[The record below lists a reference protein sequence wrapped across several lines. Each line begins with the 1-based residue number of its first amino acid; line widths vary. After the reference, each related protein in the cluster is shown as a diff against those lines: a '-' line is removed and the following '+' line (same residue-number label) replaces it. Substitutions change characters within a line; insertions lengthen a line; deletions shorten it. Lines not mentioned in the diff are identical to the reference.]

1 MLLKELMKEAG
12 FSQYRL
18 AVESGVPHATL
29 SGLLTGKTKIERCE
43 SGTLYKLTKTLGVS
57 MEILVEDGI
66 RRTEREKS
74 YGLKTH
80 SNLLDCYWGELYGS
94 INSAE
99 IDDGAI
105 TAEHANY
112 LRNKFLWGKEV

>member
-1 MLLKELMKEAG
+1 MWQMLLKELMKEAG

-29 SGLLTGKTKIERCE
+29 SGL
-43 SGTLYKLTKTLGVS
+43 S

-74 YGLKTH
+74 YEYGLPGYLQHDLDMYKEGLKTH

>member
-66 RRTEREKS
+66 RRTERENRMSMVCRDICSMIWICIRK
-74 YGLKTH
+74 G
-80 SNLLDCYWGELYGS
+80 
-94 INSAE
+94 
-99 IDDGAI
+99 
-105 TAEHANY
+105 
-112 LRNKFLWGKEV
+112 

>member
-18 AVESGVPHATL
+18 AVKSGVPHATL

-43 SGTLYKLTKTLGVS
+43 SGTLYKLAKTLGVS

-66 RRTEREKS
+66 RRTERK
-74 YGLKTH
+74 
-80 SNLLDCYWGELYGS
+80 
-94 INSAE
+94 I
-99 IDDGAI
+99 
-105 TAEHANY
+105 
-112 LRNKFLWGKEV
+112 V

>member
-43 SGTLYKLTKTLGVS
+43 SGTIYKLAKTIGVS

-66 RRTEREKS
+66 RRTEKKRMSMVCRDICSMIWICIRK
-74 YGLKTH
+74 G
-80 SNLLDCYWGELYGS
+80 
-94 INSAE
+94 
-99 IDDGAI
+99 
-105 TAEHANY
+105 
-112 LRNKFLWGKEV
+112 

>member
-1 MLLKELMKEAG
+1 MSAKNSRSVLQIFRHTDILKIVGGVANAFKRTDEAG

-43 SGTLYKLTKTLGVS
+43 SGTLYKLAKTLGVS

-66 RRTEREKS
+66 RRTERK
-74 YGLKTH
+74 
-80 SNLLDCYWGELYGS
+80 
-94 INSAE
+94 I
-99 IDDGAI
+99 
-105 TAEHANY
+105 
-112 LRNKFLWGKEV
+112 V

>member
-43 SGTLYKLTKTLGVS
+43 SGTLYKLAKTLGVS

-66 RRTEREKS
+66 RRTEKNRMSMVCQDICSMIWICIRK
-74 YGLKTH
+74 G
-80 SNLLDCYWGELYGS
+80 
-94 INSAE
+94 
-99 IDDGAI
+99 
-105 TAEHANY
+105 
-112 LRNKFLWGKEV
+112 

>member
-66 RRTEREKS
+66 GKLIKIAIRLAVLRIS
-74 YGLKTH
+74 
-80 SNLLDCYWGELYGS
+80 CY
-94 INSAE
+94 
-99 IDDGAI
+99 
-105 TAEHANY
+105 
-112 LRNKFLWGKEV
+112 NKLQLCR

>member
-1 MLLKELMKEAG
+1 MWQMLLKELMKEAG

-74 YGLKTH
+74 YEYGLPGYLQHDK
-80 SNLLDCYWGELYGS
+80 E
-94 INSAE
+94 
-99 IDDGAI
+99 DGVSDSD
-105 TAEHANY
+105 T
-112 LRNKFLWGKEV
+112 